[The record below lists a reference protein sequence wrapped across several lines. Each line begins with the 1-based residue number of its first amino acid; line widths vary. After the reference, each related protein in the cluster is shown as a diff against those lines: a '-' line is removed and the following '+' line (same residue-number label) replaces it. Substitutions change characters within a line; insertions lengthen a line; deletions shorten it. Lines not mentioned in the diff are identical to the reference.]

1 MLELAPKYWA
11 TTIAGLS
18 AHHRA
23 LLVRPWEIADVAP
36 KAATVIGRV
45 A

>member
-11 TTIAGLS
+11 TTIAGLD

-23 LLVRPWEIADVAP
+23 LLVRPWEVEDVAP
-36 KAATVIGRV
+36 EPPAVIRRV